1 MREIKFRG
9 LTPNGEW
16 MYGDL
21 EAHRRDKKTIIHT
34 YHENGDYYRYYEV
47 KPETV
52 GEFTGLK
59 DKNGTE
65 IYEGDVLSYDYSSDF
80 GTLEVRFVRGVFAFL
95 WHGDLDDECTTSAP
109 THEWAVVI
117 GNVHEPM
124 FDVGDKVEIVNC
136 PVAPQYVGKKGCIK
150 EIKGGRYFKV
160 SCRGKMI
167 PDYATPD
174 CLKKLEE

>member
-9 LTPNGEW
+9 LTSDGKW
-16 MYGDL
+16 VYGDL
-21 EAHRRDKKTIIHT
+21 EAHRHDNKVIIHT
-34 YHENGDYYRYYEV
+34 YREDDYYRYYEV

-95 WHGDLDDECTTSAP
+95 WHGDLDDECATSAP

-150 EIKGGRYFKV
+150 EVKGGRYFKV